1 MGFLGF
7 FKKASDKHENEDIV
21 RIDLSN
27 RWYRLLMRCL
37 ERDDVDGSTTEVYL
51 KAGLKK
57 DKKGYFIRLPYPEV
71 KLIYNVLYVLW
82 EKLSNQSL
90 QDMQDSL
97 AKIKEKAEDEQ
108 LQGGDEMFAEFLAS
122 SEQARDLRELLEVFQ
137 YQMCPEE
144 YHPFGQRE

>member
-1 MGFLGF
+1 MGFWGF
-7 FKKASDKHENEDIV
+7 LRGASDKRKKEDIV

-27 RWYRLLMRCL
+27 RWYDLLMRCL
-37 ERDDVDGSTTEVYL
+37 ERDDVDGSITEVYL
-51 KAGLKK
+51 KAGLKR
-57 DKKGYFIRLPYPEV
+57 DKKGYFIRLSYPEV
-71 KLIYNVLYVLW
+71 QLIYNALYVPW

-97 AKIKEKAEDEQ
+97 AKIKEKAEEEQ
-108 LQGGDEMFAEFLAS
+108 LQGEDEMFSEFLAS